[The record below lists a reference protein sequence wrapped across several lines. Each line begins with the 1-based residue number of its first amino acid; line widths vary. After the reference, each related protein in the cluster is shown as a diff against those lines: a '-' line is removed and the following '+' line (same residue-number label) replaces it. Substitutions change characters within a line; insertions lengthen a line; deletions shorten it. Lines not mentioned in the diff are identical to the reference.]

1 MKNFALYLLLLI
13 PVITQAQQINP
24 LWVSTEETDG
34 NNDVIVLVDSSHDV
48 IVCGSTYSPGPVLG
62 FVTTKYDPDG
72 NQLWQRRYDTFATDL
87 ITTAATDITNAVYV
101 GGSSVNPFT
110 GQTQFIVIKYS
121 ANGDTLWQYTYGSIP
136 GAGTYLSRILVDSAQ
151 NLLILGY
158 THPAAN
164 EFGLLAVKLNPAG
177 NEIWNTTYE
186 EGEYGYGGLD
196 AARVDDHIVF
206 WAQNGSPEGLRFFA
220 WQIDMDGQTIKTAH
234 TDPYSD
240 YFESGY
246 YIDQVGDLY
255 IGDHA
260 GEYKVT
266 KFTLDGIKAWE
277 YKKPLIYSNPN
288 GVSARLRCISSD
300 EEGLFIFLARFIW
313 MIRQV

>member
-24 LWVSTEETDG
+24 LWTRIEETDG
-34 NNDVIVLVDSSHDV
+34 ELGQGEIPLVLIDSLHNVIVF
-48 IVCGSTYSPGPVLG
+48 GSTYEPGPVLG
-62 FVTTKYDPDG
+62 FVTTKYDSQG
-72 NQLWQRRYDTFATDL
+72 NKLWQQYYDTFATDL
-87 ITTAATDITNAVYV
+87 ITTAAIDDMGAVYV
-101 GGSSVNPFT
+101 GGGSTNPFT
-110 GQTQFIVIKYS
+110 SQTQFIVIKYS
-121 ANGDTLWQYTYGSIP
+121 SDGDVLWHYSYTDIP
-136 GAGTYLSRILVDSAQ
+136 DAGTYLSKVLLDSAQ
-151 NLLILGY
+151 NLLIFGSY

-186 EGEYGYGGLD
+186 EGEYGYGGLN

-220 WQIDMDGQTIKTAH
+220 WQIDTNGQTIKTVH

-277 YKKPLIYSNPN
+277 YKKP
-288 GVSARLRCISSD
+288 
-300 EEGLFIFLARFIW
+300 
-313 MIRQV
+313 